1 VTRYDWLLFLHVL
14 AAFAAVAAVVLL
26 SAVLAASWRS
36 VGVVDAAPFLRM
48 SRLGSRLWDL
58 GGAGTLIFGIW
69 LAIDVEG
76 YELWDGWIVAAL
88 ILWVIAAAA
97 GMRVGAGFRRAFG
110 ADAGQGEL
118 GGSIRSQRALVVH
131 TVMALAVAALLIVMI
146 YKPGA

>member
-1 VTRYDWLLFLHVL
+1 VTLYDWLLFLHVL

-26 SAVLAASWRS
+26 SVVLAASWRS

-48 SRLGSRLWDL
+48 SRVGSRLWDV

-88 ILWVIAAAA
+88 VLWVIAAAA
-97 GMRVGAGFRRAFG
+97 GTRVGAGFRRAFG

>member
-1 VTRYDWLLFLHVL
+1 MTLYDWLLFLHVL

-48 SRLGSRLWDL
+48 SRLGSRLWDA

-88 ILWVIAAAA
+88 VLWVIAAAA

-110 ADAGQGEL
+110 ADAGPGEF

-131 TVMALAVAALLIVMI
+131 AVMALAVAALLIVMI